1 MSATHNEFVTDG
13 VNPND
18 LESGKTEGLRELHS
32 AQSITMTPELF
43 EKLYLSPPNKVEGN
57 LRLMTPRALVGFLLS
72 LMPLACDLMG
82 WRGARDFGVAQISVY
97 FFMGGLLM
105 FLSGIFEWVLGNSF
119 PATVFCS
126 FGGFWFSFG
135 GILNPSFGAYSFY
148 ATDPQKPTTG
158 LANAKFNASLGFW
171 LVVMG
176 VLAFVYLI
184 CALRTNIV
192 FVTIFLSLLP
202 AFSMLTAAFWLQA
215 EDFEGNAAK
224 ANQMFVVSC
233 L

>member
-1 MSATHNEFVTDG
+1 
-13 VNPND
+13 
-18 LESGKTEGLRELHS
+18 
-32 AQSITMTPELF
+32 
-43 EKLYLSPPNKVEGN
+43 
-57 LRLMTPRALVGFLLS
+57 
-72 LMPLACDLMG
+72 
-82 WRGARDFGVAQISVY
+82 
-97 FFMGGLLM
+97 
-105 FLSGIFEWVLGNSF
+105 
-119 PATVFCS
+119 
-126 FGGFWFSFG
+126 
-135 GILNPSFGAYSFY
+135 
-148 ATDPQKPTTG
+148 
-158 LANAKFNASLGFW
+158 
-171 LVVMG
+171 MG